1 MQNTNQS
8 KKVRVTV
15 KVLPSVLDKNEG
27 LPQYL
32 TMLVEP
38 VSTRTPADL
47 ISDIVPPPIFRVRV

>member
-47 ISDIVPPPIFRVRV
+47 ISDIVQLLIDS